1 MIAAPTGAWY
11 SAPMPIYLE
20 ISRLY
25 RVVTIVARGKIAR
38 EEIMGTAQ
46 KLFDAEVPGF
56 AKIVDLLDASG
67 EVNLEQIG
75 RIATLLRGGGD
86 LKRGPVA
93 FMVDPMRG
101 EFARAFAA
109 TETGERPIHLFKS
122 LREARAWLAEIDEA
136 ERKKPADGTPWTD
149 PERQAVMFR
158 GAQKREIPVGDRPA
172 YKAA

>member
-1 MIAAPTGAWY
+1 
-11 SAPMPIYLE
+11 MPIYME

-25 RVVTIVARGKIAR
+25 RCVTIVARGKIAPD
-38 EEIMGTAQ
+38 EIMGAAQ
-46 KLFDAEVPGF
+46 KLFDAQVPAF
-56 AKIVDLLDASG
+56 AKIVDLLDARG
-67 EVNLEQIG
+67 DVNPEQIG

-93 FMVDPMRG
+93 FMVDPKRG

-109 TETGERPIHLFKS
+109 TETGERPVHLFKT
-122 LREARAWLAEIDEA
+122 LREVRAWLAEIDEA
-136 ERKKPADGTPWTD
+136 QRRKPIEGTPWTD

-158 GAQKREIPVGDRPA
+158 AGRKREVPVGDRPT